1 MNYKEKFKH
10 ITTVVLD
17 VDGVLTNGAI
27 LLIPGAQPVR
37 NMHSKDG
44 YALQLAVRNGIR
56 IAIITG
62 GESEEV
68 RERLAETGIKDI
80 YMSASNKM
88 DAYEDLKMC
97 YDLTD
102 HEILYMGDDLP
113 DYDVMKAVGLSC
125 APQDAAPEIKSISD
139 YVSPVNGGE
148 GCVRDVLEQLL
159 KTHDKWGRPE
169 DRTW

>member
-1 MNYKEKFKH
+1 
-10 ITTVVLD
+10 
-17 VDGVLTNGAI
+17 
-27 LLIPGAQPVR
+27 
-37 NMHSKDG
+37 
-44 YALQLAVRNGIR
+44 
-56 IAIITG
+56 
-62 GESEEV
+62 
-68 RERLAETGIKDI
+68 
-80 YMSASNKM
+80 M

-125 APQDAAPEIKSISD
+125 APQDAAPEIKLISD

>member
-10 ITTVVLD
+10 ITTVIFD
-17 VDGVLTNGAI
+17 VDGVLTNGTV
-27 LLIPGAQPVR
+27 LLIPGAQAVR

-62 GESEEV
+62 GNSEDV
-68 RERLAETGIKDI
+68 RERLAEMGIKDI
-80 YMSASNKM
+80 YMRASTKM

-125 APQDAAPEIKSISD
+125 APQDAAPEIKLISD